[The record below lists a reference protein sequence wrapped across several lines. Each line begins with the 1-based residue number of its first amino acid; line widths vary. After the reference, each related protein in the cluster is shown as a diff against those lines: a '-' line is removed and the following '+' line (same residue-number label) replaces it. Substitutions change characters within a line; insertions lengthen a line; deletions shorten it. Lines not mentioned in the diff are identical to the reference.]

1 MKTTISRYRLLIYN
15 DELDG
20 GKRRLV
26 EIEVKCFTDADGEV
40 RTVAVAVVSPLILAT
55 VEYVEALKPTS
66 YHAISRELFN
76 DWEEKRI
83 TDRELFQ
90 ALLGKLQKVEA

>member
-26 EIEVKCFTDADGEV
+26 EIEVKYFTDADGEV
-40 RTVAVAVVSPLILAT
+40 RTVAVSVVSPLILAT
-55 VEYVEALKPTS
+55 IEHVDSLNPTS
-66 YHAISRELFN
+66 YHTVSRELFN

-90 ALLGKLQKVEA
+90 ALLSKLQRVEA